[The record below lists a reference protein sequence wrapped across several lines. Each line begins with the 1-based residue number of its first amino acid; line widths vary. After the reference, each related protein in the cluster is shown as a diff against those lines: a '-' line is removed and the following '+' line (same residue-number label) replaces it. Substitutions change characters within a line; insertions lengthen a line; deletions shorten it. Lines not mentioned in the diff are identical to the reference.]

1 MQTRN
6 KNARNCSRS
15 AKNLQT
21 RNTHPF
27 SVANRNHPPPLRGRP
42 ESPTTL
48 PRRFSGQGLISWWGP
63 CPLEVPGWPKCGQGV
78 APEIRP
84 CPSECGW
91 WATLPVEAGPA
102 ATAALAAGSN
112 IPEGLSSPAAL
123 AQRQECPVGTGH
135 EGKRRAVKWLCINDI
150 LKTNRPK

>member
-27 SVANRNHPPPLRGRP
+27 SVADHDHTPLPRGRT

-48 PRRFSGQGLISWWGP
+48 PRRFSGQGLISCPTP
-63 CPLEVPGWPKCGQGV
+63 CPHFGLPGTFNGQGPH
-78 APEIRP
+78 PEIRP
-84 CPSECGW
+84 CPSEGVLF
-91 WATLPVEAGPA
+91 TLYLFLSISNRILLIDLQQKQPKMLQVTVFYRGPGA
-102 ATAALAAGSN
+102 KNGKNAAGHGVL
-112 IPEGLSSPAAL
+112 P
-123 AQRQECPVGTGH
+123 GT
-135 EGKRRAVKWLCINDI
+135 
-150 LKTNRPK
+150 